1 MIKRL
6 KVNGYLSLVDAEIRF
21 TPLTVLLG
29 RNGAGKSAL
38 LDALERLGSYARG
51 GVERAFGPPPYSL
64 EHLRSRGYGDMPE
77 TSFEVE
83 LTLDAEVYRYKL
95 VLAERSGQAHV
106 EQELLMRASGALL
119 AAWSPQGRPISGTI
133 LRPDVPSPLSERIAS
148 HLKSVRI
155 FDLDPRAIERPS
167 EDGASVLSRDG
178 YGVAA
183 YLGKL
188 QEEDPA
194 RFADIEERV
203 RELRPG
209 TMGLRVWGGGAG
221 KLHWGIEDQRGESWR
236 CPAPL
241 LSWGD
246 RVLVG
251 ILCVLFAAEEGSV
264 VGLEEIDRGFHPSR
278 YQAVVDLLSE
288 AAYKGMGG
296 RGPIQIIATSHS
308 PYLLDHFDAQDVL
321 VTAVRPDGSTA
332 CARLTDHPDFERWK
346 STTRPGELWSFLGE
360 DWITQRAS
368 RRLDRA
374 HRSRPPRSARSASS
388 RS

>member
-1 MIKRL
+1 MIERL

-21 TPLTVLLG
+21 TPLTLLLG

-51 GVERAFGPPPYSL
+51 GVDRAFGPPPYSL
-64 EHLRSRGYGDMPE
+64 GYLRSRGYGDIPA
-77 TSFEVE
+77 TSFEAD
-83 LTLDAEVYRYKL
+83 LSLAAERYRYKL
-95 VLAERSGQAHV
+95 TLAERAGHAQVEEERLTQATTGHV
-106 EQELLMRASGALL
+106 V
-119 AAWSPQGRPISGTI
+119 AAWAFRARPTSGTI
-133 LRPDVPSPLSERIAS
+133 LRPDVSNPLIERIAA

-155 FDLDPRAIERPS
+155 FDLDPRSIEQPS
-167 EDGASVLSRDG
+167 EDRESVLSREG
-178 YGVAA
+178 YGVGA

-188 QEEDPA
+188 QEDDPG

-203 RELRPG
+203 RQLRPG
-209 TMGLRVWGGGAG
+209 TKALRVWGGGAG
-221 KLHWGIEDQRGESWR
+221 KLYWGIEDQRGEDWR

-251 ILCVLFAAEEGSV
+251 ILCVLFAAEAGSV

-288 AAYKGMGG
+288 AAYQGMGG

-308 PYLLDHFDAQDVL
+308 PALVSRFQDRLDELRLVSRAAGGMTTVAPMDEEIRRRLGEEKTGAPIGEVWAMGLLD
-321 VTAVRPDGSTA
+321 
-332 CARLTDHPDFERWK
+332 
-346 STTRPGELWSFLGE
+346 
-360 DWITQRAS
+360 
-368 RRLDRA
+368 
-374 HRSRPPRSARSASS
+374 
-388 RS
+388 